1 MTVVFVVSTP
11 GKLLV
16 LQLAQLIDRVSLP
29 ACRSVRLQVC
39 QLLKIWDVSLIIL
52 KSQIR
57 LIDNMPNVSNIKT
70 LNALGMTS
78 QKMG

>member
-39 QLLKIWDVSLIIL
+39 QLLKIWDVSQYCSARIL
-52 KSQIR
+52 LYKIKQGHKAQQNRQKTI
-57 LIDNMPNVSNIKT
+57 NMGRY
-70 LNALGMTS
+70 L
-78 QKMG
+78 

>member
-52 KSQIR
+52 V
-57 LIDNMPNVSNIKT
+57 N
-70 LNALGMTS
+70 LNGEVIYEEYFE
-78 QKMG
+78 

>member
-57 LIDNMPNVSNIKT
+57 LIDNMPNGSNIKT
-70 LNALGMTS
+70 PNALGMTS

>member
-39 QLLKIWDVSLIIL
+39 QLLKIWDVSLIIKTPFEVGL
-52 KSQIR
+52 K
-57 LIDNMPNVSNIKT
+57 KT
-70 LNALGMTS
+70 IEWYKGNQL
-78 QKMG
+78 KR